1 MTSPNP
7 RRHRPSRSVL
17 VVLLAMALWGA
28 TPPWTGPPLDL
39 GIADVP
45 FGTEVVTHAVPAA
58 ILVVIT
64 VAGLFGRLPLPSA
77 LLAVL
82 IGLWMASTHAPLVA
96 RGLDGRVAM
105 DAALFHSLPGFTIL
119 ALSIALAVSAWRQE
133 VHALA
138 QQPQGRR
145 SAR

>member
-1 MTSPNP
+1 MTSPDP
-7 RRHRPSRSVL
+7 RRHRPTRSVL
-17 VVLLAMALWGA
+17 IILLVLALWGA

-39 GIADVP
+39 GISNVP
-45 FGTEVVTHAVPAA
+45 FETEVVTHAVPAA

-64 VAGLFGRLPLPSA
+64 IAGLLGRLPLPSA

-82 IGLWMASTHAPLVA
+82 MGLWMASTHAPLVA

-133 VHALA
+133 IHALT
-138 QQPQGRR
+138 QQRQRRR